1 MVQEVCFLIGTGG
14 EVLWRD
20 TSGVPYALADSRTR
34 WEMIWWHRAA
44 LVEIA
49 HSHPRGPLA
58 FSAEDESTMEAL
70 DAALGRR
77 LCYSVVT
84 PTEVLRHD
92 DSGGREVLGA
102 EPPWVAELRAESG
115 LDGLEDEDGDSE
127 HHVRRSVGG
136 SGPAVG

>member
-58 FSAEDESTMEAL
+58 FSAEDESTMAAV

-84 PTEVLRHD
+84 PTEVLRRNG
-92 DSGGREVLGA
+92 SGELEVLGEA
-102 EPPWVAELRAESG
+102 PPWAAELRAESG
-115 LDGLEDEDGDSE
+115 LEG
-127 HHVRRSVGG
+127 
-136 SGPAVG
+136 